1 MLQYFYITILFLVFF
16 VFTAKAQKDS
26 SHKKTPVT
34 IAFASDS
41 NTAFTGTRIVDKEDT
56 NSFHKIELSAYVSS
70 YYAHYS
76 DETAING
83 FSQFPTMA
91 PRNNQFGL
99 NIAQIGLEFHTKR
112 MRSNVVLHY
121 GDIPETNWPKP
132 FTLIQEAHGGVLLVK
147 NLWLDV
153 GFFKT
158 HIGLES
164 IQPRENITSSMS
176 VVNYYEPYF
185 FSGAKLTYQVSSK
198 LSLQINAF
206 NGYNEYID
214 NNKNKA
220 IGFSALY
227 DVNEHISLTYN
238 LLTCDETPDV
248 NPTKHFRAYN
258 NLYGTYKKGRWN
270 IGFEANYG
278 FQKNSLL
285 TDTTKTA
292 NLFSGLI
299 VGKYQLVKKI
309 GIYARGEYF
318 SDKNNILTNTL
329 NTNNYVMG
337 STFGVEFKPVKNV
350 AISGEYRLLQVDNT
364 IFKERNAMT
373 NQRNEFIFCMDV
385 WF

>member
-1 MLQYFYITILFLVFF
+1 MLNYFYTTILFLVCF
-16 VFTAKAQKDS
+16 VFTIKAQHDS
-26 SHKKTPVT
+26 IHKKNHIT
-34 IAFASDS
+34 IAFVPDS
-41 NTAFTGTRIVDKEDT
+41 NMAFTGTRIVEKEDT
-56 NSFHKIELSAYVSS
+56 SSNHKMELSAYVSS

-99 NIAQIGLEFHTKR
+99 NIAQIGLEYHNKR
-112 MRSNVVLHY
+112 IRSNIVLHY

-164 IQPRENITSSMS
+164 IQPRENVTSSMS
-176 VVNYYEPYF
+176 VVNYFEPYF

-198 LSLQINAF
+198 LSLQVNAF
-206 NGYNEYID
+206 NGYNEYIE

-220 IGFSALY
+220 LGFSALY
-227 DVNEHISLTYN
+227 DVNENISLTYN
-238 LLTCDETPDV
+238 LLTCDETPDA
-248 NPTKHFRAYN
+248 NPTKHFRVYN
-258 NLYGTYKKGRWN
+258 NLYVTYKKGRFSV
-270 IGFEANYG
+270 GFEANYG
-278 FQKNSLL
+278 FQNNSLL
-285 TDTTKTA
+285 TDTTKAA
-292 NLFSGLI
+292 NLFSGLL
-299 VGKYQLVKKI
+299 VGKYQLIKPLA
-309 GIYARGEYF
+309 IYARGEYF
-318 SDKNNILTNTL
+318 SDKNRILTATL
-329 NTNNYVMG
+329 NTGNYVMG
-337 STFGVEFKPVKNV
+337 STVGIEFKPVKNV

-364 IFKERNAMT
+364 IFKEGNAKI
-373 NQRNEFIFCMDV
+373 NQRNEFTLCMDV